1 MGHVQDQRNKSRIT
15 KGEGR
20 RNEVQKIRDSYRSR
34 GPEASI
40 WMDWKSRTKA
50 MEGSGETYFKKVTQS
65 LFGK

>member
-1 MGHVQDQRNKSRIT
+1 M